1 MKDELLASCSIIGS
15 LRAFRLSFMSDISDA
30 QPEELSDLPNEHV
43 LGADKFPQSLEY
55 VLWEVPWMKRFYR
68 VSRNQEIVK
77 LVYTGYDHLPGR
89 NYHPMLSW
97 SNESIFDH
105 IGE

>member
-1 MKDELLASCSIIGS
+1 M
-15 LRAFRLSFMSDISDA
+15 
-30 QPEELSDLPNEHV
+30 SDLPDEHV
-43 LGADKFPQSLEY
+43 LDADKIPRSLEY
-55 VLWEVPWMKRFYR
+55 VLWEVPYMKRFYR
-68 VSRNQEIVK
+68 VSRNQETVK

>member
-1 MKDELLASCSIIGS
+1 M
-15 LRAFRLSFMSDISDA
+15 
-30 QPEELSDLPNEHV
+30 SDLPDEHV
-43 LGADKFPQSLEY
+43 LDADKIPRSLEY
-55 VLWEVPWMKRFYR
+55 VLWEVPWMKRLYR
-68 VSRNQEIVK
+68 VSRDQEIVK

-89 NYHPMLSW
+89 NYHSMLTW